1 MKKFITA
8 ATFFISFLAGY
19 SQQKYGH
26 IDSKEILDAMP
37 EYKQMKAAL
46 EKKRKE
52 QEAKLKRLYNE
63 YEKRQK
69 ELAEYAAGLMEA
81 VREEK
86 MMELDS
92 LTKAIGEYENRAD
105 ADIQSLQMKLLK
117 PMNDKYLKIVDA
129 VAKENGYTYI
139 FDIATG
145 SLAYYPPNDGNITQ
159 LVKKKMGIA
168 P

>member
-1 MKKFITA
+1 MKKIITA
-8 ATFFISFLAGY
+8 AAFFILFLTGY

-26 IDSKEILDAMP
+26 IDSQEILDAMP

-52 QEAKLKRLYNE
+52 QEAKLKSMYKD
-63 YEKRQK
+63 YERRQK
-69 ELAEYAAGLMEA
+69 ELTEYAAGLMEA

-86 MMELDS
+86 MIELDS
-92 LTKAIGEYENRAD
+92 LTKAISAYEDRIDSDMD
-105 ADIQSLQMKLLK
+105 ALQMKLLK

-145 SLAYYPPNDGNITQ
+145 SLAYYPPNDGNITG
-159 LVKKKMGIA
+159 LVKKKMGITQ
-168 P
+168 